1 VICYIL
7 ILVKVSFTN
16 IHYKFILVAMKF
28 VFALLAL
35 AATASAQESTFFTGP
50 LAEIQGAAV
59 DIATAATD
67 LTAKEGALETLVSSS
82 TEILAAEVAMEEAMD
97 MSVYNNSFLKVVDD
111 DGALV

>member
-1 VICYIL
+1 
-7 ILVKVSFTN
+7 
-16 IHYKFILVAMKF
+16 MKF

-35 AATASAQESTFFTGP
+35 AATASAQAPSPDQQKFFTGP

-97 MSVYNNSFLKVVDD
+97 MSVYNNSFLKVNDD
-111 DGALV
+111 DTPIV